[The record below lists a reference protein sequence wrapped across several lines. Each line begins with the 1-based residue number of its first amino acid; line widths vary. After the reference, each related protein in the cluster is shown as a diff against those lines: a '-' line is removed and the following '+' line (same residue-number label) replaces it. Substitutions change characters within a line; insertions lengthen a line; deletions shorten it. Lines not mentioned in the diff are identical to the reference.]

1 MNFSVSRDAF
11 LKPLQFVAGVVER
24 RNTLLI
30 LGNVLIEVEGSVL
43 RMTGT
48 DMEVELVAEMALLN
62 SVSDPVKLTVAGRKL
77 LDIVKSLPTDS
88 NLELSLEG
96 ERLIIKCGRSRFSLS
111 TLPANEFPNIQ
122 TDLQSSELLLA
133 QSALKKV
140 IQATSFA
147 MAVQDV
153 RYYLNGILL
162 ELKDQQLR
170 AVATDGHRLAMSSVA
185 SSVVLPNVQV
195 IVPRKGILE
204 LDRLLDD
211 SDESVRLALSSNHLR
226 ATLGDYT
233 FTTKLIDGKF
243 PDYERVIPRGG
254 DKEIIADKEPLK
266 HVLTRVAILSNE
278 KYRGV
283 RVKFESGNLQ
293 VVANN
298 PEQEEAEENLSI
310 DYTGDTLEIGFN
322 VSYLIDVLTTLS
334 GDQVMVKASDSN
346 SSVLIRDFD
355 DDSGLYVVMPMRL

>member
-30 LGNVLIEVEGSVL
+30 LGNVLIEVEGSVM
-43 RMTGT
+43 RITGT
-48 DMEVELVAEMALLN
+48 DMEVELIAEMALTT
-62 SVSDPVKLTVAGRKL
+62 PVAEPTKLTVAGRKL
-77 LDIVKSLPTDS
+77 LDIVKSLPADAILDLS
-88 NLELSLEG
+88 NEG
-96 ERLIIKCGRSRFSLS
+96 DRLTIKAGRSRFSLS

-122 TDLQSSELLLA
+122 TDLQSNELLLA

-170 AVATDGHRLAMSSVA
+170 AVATDGHRLAMSSVN

-204 LDRLLDD
+204 LDRLLED
-211 SDESVRLALSSNHLR
+211 SEESVRLSLSTNHLR
-226 ATLGDYT
+226 AKLGDFT

-254 DKEIIADKEPLK
+254 DKEIVADKEPLK
-266 HVLTRVAILSNE
+266 QVLSRVAILSNE

-283 RVKFESGNLQ
+283 RVKFESSNLQ

-310 DYTGDTLEIGFN
+310 DYDGDVLEIGFN
-322 VSYLIDVLTTLS
+322 VSYLIDVLATIS
-334 GDQVMVKASDSN
+334 GDQVMIKASDGN

-355 DDSGLYVVMPMRL
+355 DDSGQYVVMPMRL

>member
-24 RNTLLI
+24 RNTLVI
-30 LGNVLIEVEGSVL
+30 LGNVLLEAEDSVF
-43 RMTGT
+43 RITGT
-48 DMEVELVAEMALLN
+48 DMEVELVAEMVLET
-62 SVSDPVKLTVAGRKL
+62 PVAEAVKVTVAGRKL
-77 LDIVKSLPTDS
+77 LDIVKSLPA
-88 NLELSLEG
+88 NAHLQLALET
-96 ERLIIKCGRSRFSLS
+96 ERLILKCGRSRFSLA

-133 QSALKKV
+133 QGALKKV

-170 AVATDGHRLAMSSVA
+170 AVATDGHRLAMSSVS
-185 SSVVLPNVQV
+185 SSVALPSVQV

-204 LDRLLDD
+204 LDRLLED
-211 SDESVRLALSSNHLR
+211 SEEPVRLALSSNHLR
-226 ATLGDYT
+226 AKLGDYT

-243 PDYERVIPRGG
+243 PDYERVIPRVT
-254 DKEIIADKEPLK
+254 DKEIVADKEALK
-266 HVLTRVAILSNE
+266 QVLSRVAILSNE

-283 RVKFESGNLQ
+283 RVVFESGNLQ
-293 VVANN
+293 VLANN
-298 PEQEEAEENLSI
+298 PEQEEAEENLAI
-310 DYTGDTLEIGFN
+310 DYAGDALEIGFN
-322 VSYLIDVLTTLS
+322 VSYLIDVLSTVA
-334 GDQVMVKASDSN
+334 GDQVMIKASDSN
-346 SSVLIRDFD
+346 SSVLLRDFG

>member
-1 MNFSVSRDAF
+1 MNFSISRDAL

-24 RNTLLI
+24 RNTLVI
-30 LGNVLIEVEGSVL
+30 LGNVLLEAEGPIL
-43 RMTGT
+43 RITGT
-48 DMEVELVAEMALLN
+48 DMEVELIAEVTLETP
-62 SVSDPVKLTVAGRKL
+62 VSEAVKLTVAGRKL
-77 LDIVKSLPTDS
+77 LDIVKSLPADTQLQLS
-88 NLELSLEG
+88 NESD
-96 ERLIIKCGRSRFSLS
+96 RLIIKAGRSRFSLS

-133 QSALKKV
+133 QGALKKV

-170 AVATDGHRLAMSSVA
+170 AVATDGHRLALSSV
-185 SSVVLPNVQV
+185 SSNVTLPNVQV

-204 LDRLLDD
+204 LDRLLEE
-211 SDESVRLALSSNHLR
+211 SDEPVSLALSSNHLR
-226 ATLGDYT
+226 AKLGDYT

-266 HVLTRVAILSNE
+266 QVLTRVAILSNE

-283 RVKFESGNLQ
+283 RVGFESGNLQ
-293 VVANN
+293 VLANN
-298 PEQEEAEENLSI
+298 PEQEEAEENI
-310 DYTGDTLEIGFN
+310 AVDYVGDSLEIGFN
-322 VSYLIDVLTTLS
+322 VSYLIDVLSTVS
-334 GDQVMVKASDSN
+334 GPQVMIKASDSN
-346 SSVLIRDFD
+346 SSVLLRDFD
-355 DDSGLYVVMPMRL
+355 DDSSLYVVMPMRL